1 VLEVYMHVNQMLG
14 ENKDRISGKWFEDV
28 AALAR
33 VILSE
38 RARAYSIERYNQK

>member
-1 VLEVYMHVNQMLG
+1 MHVSQLLG

-33 VILSE
+33 VILGE
-38 RARAYSIERYNQK
+38 QARAQNIERFNQR